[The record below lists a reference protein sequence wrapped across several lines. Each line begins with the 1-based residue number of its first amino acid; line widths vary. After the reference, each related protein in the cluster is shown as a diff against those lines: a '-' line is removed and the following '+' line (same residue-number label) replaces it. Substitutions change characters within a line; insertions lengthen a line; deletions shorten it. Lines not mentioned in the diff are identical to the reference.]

1 MKRTYK
7 RYTKEQKTAL
17 LDELK
22 TSGMSVDKFAK
33 KHGVSVGSLNN
44 WKSAKTV
51 TAPKKSAMK
60 TNFNPV
66 EKENMDLK
74 QTVGILESKCEMYE
88 VAIDVCAKQMRAAGI
103 MPLVNIE

>member
-44 WKSAKTV
+44 WKSAKTGTTTKKAV
-51 TAPKKSAMK
+51 TDPRTDAAKQI
-60 TNFNPV
+60 
-66 EKENMDLK
+66 ELLQKEVDVLTAKCDLYA
-74 QTVGILESKCEMYE
+74 T
-88 VAIDVCAKQMRAAGI
+88 AIEVCAKQMRAAGI
-103 MPLVNIE
+103 MPLVNIK